1 MIPSPFVLT
10 LVAGLATGLG
20 GVAAAA
26 VRLSP
31 RGLAACMGF
40 AGGVMLAISLADL
53 APEALAFYGGR
64 MSPAGAGAAAVS
76 LMAAGAVIAALL
88 SRLLPEDAALAGLCQ
103 GDAGRTAVLRAGLAV
118 AAALVLHNLPEGV
131 LTLFAGAADPA
142 LGARTA
148 LAVALHNIPEGLA
161 VAAPLA
167 WATGKRGQAVGAA
180 LASGLAEPLGA
191 LLAWGLLQNFLT
203 PGLLNGTVALVAGVM
218 LWVALAELLPQALRA
233 GLAGAAGACAGC
245 LGMLFSIAV
254 LR

>member
-1 MIPSPFVLT
+1 
-10 LVAGLATGLG
+10 
-20 GVAAAA
+20 
-26 VRLSP
+26 
-31 RGLAACMGF
+31 MG
-40 AGGVMLAISLADL
+40 
-53 APEALAFYGGR
+53 
-64 MSPAGAGAAAVS
+64 
-76 LMAAGAVIAALL
+76 
-88 SRLLPEDAALAGLCQ
+88 
-103 GDAGRTAVLRAGLAV
+103 
-118 AAALVLHNLPEGV
+118 AALVLHNLPEGV

>member
-1 MIPSPFVLT
+1 MVPSPFFYTV
-10 LVAGLATGLG
+10 VAGLSTGLG
-20 GVAAAA
+20 GVLAAA
-26 VRLSP
+26 VRPSRRALD
-31 RGLAACMGF
+31 ACMGV

-64 MSPAGAGAAAVS
+64 MLPAGAGAAAVS

-118 AAALVLHNLPEGV
+118 GAALVLHNLPEGV
-131 LTLFAGAADPA
+131 LTLFSSAADPA
-142 LGARTA
+142 LGRRTA

-161 VAAPLA
+161 IAAPLA

-191 LLAWGLLQNFLT
+191 LLAWGLLRGVLT
-203 PGLLNGTVALVAGVM
+203 PALLNGTVAMVAGVM

-233 GLAGAAGACAGC
+233 GRAGAAGAAAGC
-245 LGMLFSIAV
+245 LTMLLGVAV
-254 LR
+254 LG

>member
-10 LVAGLATGLG
+10 LVAGLSTGLG
-20 GVAAAA
+20 GVLAAA
-26 VRLSP
+26 VRPSRRALD
-31 RGLAACMGF
+31 ACMGF

-53 APEALAFYGGR
+53 APAAIGFYG
-64 MSPAGAGAAAVS
+64 SYLTPAATAVAVA
-76 LMAAGAVIAALL
+76 LLLGLGAVLAALL
-88 SRLLPEDAALAGLCQ
+88 SRLLPEEAALAGLCQ

-131 LTLFAGAADPA
+131 LTLFSGAADPA
-142 LGARTA
+142 LGRRTA

-161 VAAPLA
+161 IAAPLA
-167 WATGKRGQAVGAA
+167 WATGKRWQAVGAA

>member
-1 MIPSPFVLT
+1 MVPSPFFYTV
-10 LVAGLATGLG
+10 VAGLSTGLG
-20 GVAAAA
+20 GVLAAA
-26 VRLSP
+26 VRPSRRALD
-31 RGLAACMGF
+31 ACMGV

-64 MSPAGAGAAAVS
+64 MLPAGAGAAAVS

-118 AAALVLHNLPEGV
+118 GAALVLHNLPEGV
-131 LTLFAGAADPA
+131 LTLFSSAADPA
-142 LGARTA
+142 LGRRTA

-161 VAAPLA
+161 IAAPLA
-167 WATGKRGQAVGAA
+167 WATGKRWQAVGAA

-191 LLAWGLLQNFLT
+191 LLAWGLLCGVLT
-203 PGLLNGTVALVAGVM
+203 PALLNGTVAVVAGVM

-233 GLAGAAGACAGC
+233 GRAGAAGAAAGC
-245 LGMLFSIAV
+245 LTMLLGVAV
-254 LR
+254 LG